1 MVFVHARNA
10 TVKTALTLREM
21 ASNRGDTT
29 LFHAKQSPEYGTA
42 EKQVQSRV
50 QLCEEGEELSEGWGH
65 YFHKALFCLEN
76 YHFCDYVYSLR
87 ARRVNLSFLRI
98 LGNSK
103 HIS

>member
-1 MVFVHARNA
+1 
-10 TVKTALTLREM
+10 M

-50 QLCEEGEELSEGWGH
+50 QLCEEGEELSEGWEH